1 MTASQ
6 STALMR
12 WKMRSRR
19 MPALLTTQSMR
30 PKLSMAVLMMRSAPC
45 GSATL
50 SPLAHGNAARL
61 LDLADHLVGDRDV
74 GALALG
80 RAAEIVDHHLGALGG
95 GQHGD
100 LPPDAPPRAGDD
112 DDFTVYALSH
122 VRFPL

>member
-30 PKLSMAVLMMRSAPC
+30 PKLSIAVLMMRSAPC

-50 SPLAHGNAARL
+50 SPLDTAMPPAFL
-61 LDLADHLVGDRDV
+61 ISADHLVGDPESS
-74 GALALG
+74 ALALG
-80 RAAEIVDHHLGALGG
+80 RAAEIVDHDLGALAAP
-95 GQHGD
+95 QLAD
-100 LPPDAPPRAGDD
+100 LPPMPRPAPVTTMTLPARQ
-112 DDFTVYALSH
+112 
-122 VRFPL
+122 PP